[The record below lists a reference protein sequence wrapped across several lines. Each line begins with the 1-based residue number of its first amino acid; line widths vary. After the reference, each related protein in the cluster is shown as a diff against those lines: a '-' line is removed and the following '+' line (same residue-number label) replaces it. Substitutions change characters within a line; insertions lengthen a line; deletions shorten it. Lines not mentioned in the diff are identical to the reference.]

1 MAVFKL
7 IGQFFEIAFFF
18 LNMWNE
24 KNKKKAEEKAAI
36 GKEIVDAFKE
46 TNKARRASY
55 LSSAIV
61 RMRAN
66 K

>member
-1 MAVFKL
+1 MGYFKL
-7 IGQFFEIAFFF
+7 IGQLFEVAFFF
-18 LNMWNE
+18 LSLWTE

-36 GKEIVDAFKE
+36 AREIVDAFKE

-55 LSSAIV
+55 LSAAIV
-61 RMRAN
+61 KLR